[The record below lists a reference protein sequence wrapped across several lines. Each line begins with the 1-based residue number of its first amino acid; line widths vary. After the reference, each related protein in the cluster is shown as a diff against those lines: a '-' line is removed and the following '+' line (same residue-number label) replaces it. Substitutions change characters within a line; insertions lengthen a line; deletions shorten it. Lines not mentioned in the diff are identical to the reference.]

1 MVRQHGHGQ
10 KMSSLKEK
18 YFDFLRPTNFKLSNQ
33 LKGKSIN
40 NCDVLK
46 FIISVRG
53 RELAPGD
60 RKPSYAT

>member
-1 MVRQHGHGQ
+1 
-10 KMSSLKEK
+10 MSSLKEK